1 VVAIVMIGI
10 KGLTKM
16 TSTSKKTDTVQ
27 DNMKQVWASYNE
39 AQQAWKELMYHKKN
53 AEQTDSSKTVDD
65 SKK

>member
-16 TSTSKKTDTVQ
+16 TSDSKKTDNIQ
-27 DNMKQVWASYNE
+27 DAMKQVWASYNE
-39 AQQAWKELMYHKKN
+39 AQQAWKELMYYKKN
-53 AEQTDSSKTVDD
+53 TEQTDSSKTVDD

>member
-1 VVAIVMIGI
+1 MIGI

-16 TSTSKKTDTVQ
+16 TSTSKKTDTDQ
-27 DNMKQVWASYNE
+27 DDMKQVWASYNE

-53 AEQTDSSKTVDD
+53 TEQTDSSKSVED